1 MNYKLYRDSLLAHRS
16 ELSGSG
22 VSRED
27 IIIERLP
34 DSLDDVQHSADR
46 DIAITSLN
54 RHWRTVKQIDA
65 ALERIDE
72 GTYGE
77 CLSCEEPI
85 GEKRLRALPWA
96 EHCIRC
102 QEAHDADVHEEYIAE
117 AA

>member
-1 MNYKLYRDSLLAHRS
+1 MNYKSYKDSLLAHRS
-16 ELSGSG
+16 ELSGG

-27 IIIERLP
+27 IIIERLS

-46 DIAITSLN
+46 DLAITSLN
-54 RHWRTVKQIDA
+54 RHWRTVKQINA
-65 ALERIDE
+65 ALQRIDQ

-77 CLSCEEPI
+77 CLDCEEPI

-96 EHCIRC
+96 ELCIRC
-102 QEAHDADVHEEYIAE
+102 QEAHDVEAEEYIAQ